1 MSYKSLVY
9 VFLLAICLYSCSS
22 KSNNNTLEEYDFGVE
37 KYKEPFAFLPSKPSF
52 LVKSL
57 EYTPKWFLSDTIT
70 LEKKFVI
77 GFNEDSKRY
86 SSRATLV
93 FLDSLGNVPS
103 GVKVYFNNRH
113 YENNIFTVDSEKLEQ
128 EVSIKIKIN
137 PELGKR
143 SIGGGI
149 VLLSDDIDIINDT
162 IMNDSEV
169 LIGTWKAK
177 QEIGWPI
184 MLWLVW
190 FFILYILIVI
200 VVKVFKYFYNERKYK
215 RSSKRVYRNDRKS

>member
-1 MSYKSLVY
+1 MSYKSLVF

-22 KSNNNTLEEYDFGVE
+22 KSNKDALEEYDFGVE

-57 EYTPKWFLSDTIT
+57 EYTPKWFLTDTIM

-86 SSRATLV
+86 NSRAALA

-113 YENNIFTVDSEKLEQ
+113 YENNIFTIDSEKLEQ
-128 EVSIKIKIN
+128 EVNIKIKIN

-143 SIGGGI
+143 EIGGGI
-149 VLLSDDIDIINDT
+149 VLLSEDIDIINDR

-169 LIGTWKAK
+169 LIGVWKAK

-190 FFILYILIVI
+190 FFILYVI
-200 VVKVFKYFYNERKYK
+200 VVIIVKVFGYYKNERKYK
-215 RSSKRVYRNDRKS
+215 RASKRV